1 MKESNTTAT
10 STSSTYTYTATSC
23 NFIPPCKYRLP
34 CGTCD
39 RTGDVCTEFLNQ
51 PYYPPYTYYPWNQVT
66 CAQGISID
74 AGYIKTGTITAST
87 EVNL

>member
-1 MKESNTTAT
+1 MKESNTTST
-10 STSSTYTYTATSC
+10 STSSTYTATSC

-34 CGTCD
+34 CGICD
-39 RTGDVCTEFLNQ
+39 RTGDHCTEFLNW
-51 PYYPPYTYYPWNQVT
+51 PYYPSYPSWYYQIT

-74 AGYIKTGTITAST
+74 AGYIKTGTITANT